1 MDSRKECE
9 MFEMHIH
16 HYHHFEGNDQANNNE
31 IKQLLTQL
39 LSIANQ
45 NTQTLKEI
53 KMTDQEVSDL
63 LDQVNTTTN
72 GIAARQTADST
83 TLGTVKTELEALL
96 AAPPSVSGLSAE
108 TSAKLQAMA
117 TTIGTLKSNADANST
132 VLEAIA
138 AEGQPV
144 VPPPPPPP
152 PANP

>member
-1 MDSRKECE
+1 MSLFDHDDKKVINSFNLLFGFPQFDEMKELL
-9 MFEMHIH
+9 
-16 HYHHFEGNDQANNNE
+16 
-31 IKQLLTQL
+31 IKILTIVTQ
-39 LSIANQ
+39 NQ
-45 NTQTLKEI
+45 TILKELNV
-53 KMTDQEVSDL
+53 TDKEVSDL

-72 GIAARQTADST
+72 GIAQRQTADST

-96 AAPPSVSGLSAE
+96 ASQGQPGGISDATAQ
-108 TSAKLQAMA
+108 KLQAMA
-117 TTIGTLKSNADANST
+117 TTIGQLKTNADTNST